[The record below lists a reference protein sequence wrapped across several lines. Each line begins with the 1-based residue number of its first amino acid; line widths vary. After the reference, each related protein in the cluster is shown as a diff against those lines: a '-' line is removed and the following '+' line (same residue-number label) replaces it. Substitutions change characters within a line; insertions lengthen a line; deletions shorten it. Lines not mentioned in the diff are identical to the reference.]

1 MRTAYEE
8 LRRRLAEIADLVG
21 AARLLTWDQRTMMP
35 PAGAPARA
43 EQLATLSRLAHEMLV
58 SDEVGRLLER
68 LAPWAE
74 SLDPDRDEAALVR
87 VTRRDYEKARS
98 VPSALRAEMARA
110 AALATPAWEEA
121 RRRSDWLLFQ
131 PHLERA
137 LELRRRYI
145 ACFPPAAEDY
155 DVLLDDY
162 EPGMTTAQVRA
173 VFDQLKAGLLPLLAQ
188 VAERAEVVD
197 ERPLQGRFPLAAQ
210 RRVEREILRA
220 VGLDERAFRLDETE
234 HPFAI
239 RIGPEDIRL
248 TTRHQ
253 EESLG
258 SLFACLHE
266 LGHGL
271 YEYGIDRSLERTPL
285 ARGASLGL
293 HESQSRLWENLVGR
307 SRPFWRRF
315 FPLLR
320 RAFSE
325 QLRGV
330 DAEGFYRAV
339 NAVRPSLIRIHADE
353 ATYSLHVILRFEL
366 EQELV
371 SGRLRPADVPEAWNA
386 KVRDYLGLEVPD
398 AARGALQDVHWASGS
413 FGYFPTYVLG
423 TIMAAQ
429 LWERLCRDLS
439 DVEAAVAAGDLQP
452 LREWLREKVHRH
464 GRKYLPGELLRRVT
478 GSDID
483 PQPFLRYLW
492 SKLGEIYGLT
502 A

>member
-1 MRTAYEE
+1 VRSAYEE
-8 LRRRLAEIADLVG
+8 LRRRLAEIADLSS
-21 AARLLTWDQRTMMP
+21 AASVLIWDQRTMMP

-58 SDEVGRLLER
+58 SDEVGRLLHE
-68 LAPWAE
+68 LTPWAA
-74 SLDPDRDEAALVR
+74 SLDPDSDEAALVR
-87 VTRRDYEKARS
+87 VTRRDYDKARR
-98 VPSALRAEMARA
+98 VPATLRAEMARA

-137 LELRRRYI
+137 VELRLRYI
-145 ACFPPAAEDY
+145 DCFPETEDPY

-162 EPGMTTAQVRA
+162 EPGTTTAEVRE
-173 VFDQLKAGLLPLLAQ
+173 VFARLRAGLVPL
-188 VAERAEVVD
+188 VAEVTERAHAVD
-197 ERPLQGRFPLAAQ
+197 ERPLRGRFPVEAQ
-210 RRVEREILRA
+210 KRVEREILA
-220 VGLDERAFRLDETE
+220 ALGFDERSFRLDETE

-239 RIGPEDIRL
+239 RVGAEDIRL

-253 EESLG
+253 EDSLG

-307 SRPFWRRF
+307 SRPFWQRF

-320 RAFSE
+320 RSFPE
-325 QLRGV
+325 QLAGV
-330 DAEGFYRAV
+330 DVEGFYRAV

-353 ATYSLHVILRFEL
+353 ATYCLHVILRFEL
-366 EQELV
+366 EQELIG
-371 SGRLRPADVPEAWNA
+371 GRLAPAEVPGAWDA
-386 KVRDYLGLEVPD
+386 KVREYLGLEVPD
-398 AARGALQDVHWASGS
+398 VAQGALQDVHWASGA
-413 FGYFPTYVLG
+413 FGYFPTYALG
-423 TIMAAQ
+423 TIVAAQ
-429 LWERLCRDLS
+429 LWERLRADVPDL
-439 DVEAAVAAGDLQP
+439 DAAMAAGELGA

-478 GSDID
+478 GSAID
-483 PQPFLRYLW
+483 PEPFLRYLR
-492 SKLGEIYGLT
+492 SKLGEIYGL
-502 A
+502 AA